1 MGTSRLRCDFGAQCF
16 LFRVVSMAETPIVFG
31 MEKIRRDSFLVVW
44 PGFSFRGC
52 LDCLST
58 APLSAT
64 VGLLEV
70 LGDHSL
76 FDYVSEQEALFFGAR
91 PTPKSGRKTN
101 GIMLLVF

>member
-1 MGTSRLRCDFGAQCF
+1 
-16 LFRVVSMAETPIVFG
+16 MAETPIVFG

-58 APLSAT
+58 APLSAP

-76 FDYVSEQEALFFGAR
+76 FDYVSEQEALFLAQD
-91 PTPKSGRKTN
+91 P
-101 GIMLLVF
+101 LLRVGEK